1 MSSFYK
7 QKHCSGFTL
16 IELVITITIAAIL
29 IAIVVPSFNS
39 IIESSKE
46 RATRDALISAIYT
59 AREQAIS
66 KRVKVYLC
74 PTSDGATC
82 LETTSWGS
90 QWLVYQEG
98 EVMIHHTSK
107 TDLIGST
114 VAKITFSATGH
125 STANTFN
132 ICSNTD
138 QSSIYELSLNRMGRV
153 SYTSGTGVCSD

>member
-98 EVMIHHTSK
+98 EIMIHHTSK
-107 TDLIGST
+107 TDLIYSN
-114 VAKITFSATGH
+114 AEKITFTATGH
-125 STANTFN
+125 STSNIFK

-138 QSSIYELSLNRMGRV
+138 QSLVYELTLNRMGRV
-153 SYTSGTGVCSD
+153 NYISASGDCE

>member
-82 LETTSWGS
+82 SETTSWGS
-90 QWLVYQEG
+90 QWRVYQDG
-98 EVMIHHTSK
+98 ETLAHHTSK
-107 TDLIGST
+107 TDLILSDEK
-114 VAKITFSATGH
+114 VITFSATGH
-125 STANTFN
+125 STANTFK

-138 QSSIYELSLNRMGRV
+138 QSNVYELSLNRMGRV
-153 SYTSGTGVCSD
+153 NYISASGDCE